1 MHSHTQMVRGIIIIT
16 IEGNLPSDDGKHASS
31 NTSSQI
37 TDEPWDDDDVV
48 ETALA
53 ISVVA
58 AAEDILLHILVVVI
72 MGTFLRLH

>member
-1 MHSHTQMVRGIIIIT
+1 
-16 IEGNLPSDDGKHASS
+16 
-31 NTSSQI
+31 
-37 TDEPWDDDDVV
+37 
-48 ETALA
+48 LA